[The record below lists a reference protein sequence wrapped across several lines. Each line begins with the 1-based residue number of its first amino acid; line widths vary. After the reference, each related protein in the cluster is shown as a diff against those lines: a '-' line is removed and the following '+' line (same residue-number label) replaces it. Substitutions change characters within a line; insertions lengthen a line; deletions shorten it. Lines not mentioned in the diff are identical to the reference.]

1 MKRVKPAQ
9 RAIALTN
16 KILFLLDKLLR
27 RRKLRAA
34 PIPPPTG
41 MQPWR
46 SPSAN
51 PFSIS
56 MLKIETMVEN

>member
-41 MQPWR
+41 MQP
-46 SPSAN
+46 
-51 PFSIS
+51 
-56 MLKIETMVEN
+56 